1 MENFKEAQKPVL
13 ALFDFDGTITS
24 RDSFIEFIRF
34 CKGSLSLYFGFFL
47 LFPALILMKLKL
59 VPNWKVK
66 EWAIIYF
73 FGNTSSEVFQKK
85 CTEFAEKAL
94 PQLIKPNANN
104 ALQKHTNEGH
114 RVILVSASPENYLQT
129 WCKQQNIELIGTR
142 LEQKDGKIT
151 GKIDGKNC
159 YGQEKVNR
167 IRSLLNTNDY
177 TTIYAYGDSNGDR
190 EMLALSTNPNYRVF

>member
-1 MENFKEAQKPVL
+1 MENFKEVQKPVL

-24 RDSFIEFIRF
+24 KDSFIEFIRF
-34 CKGSLSLYFGFFL
+34 YKGSFSLYFGFSL
-47 LFPALILMKLKL
+47 LFPTLILMKLKL

-73 FGNTSSEVFQKK
+73 FGNTSSEVFQNK
-85 CTEFAEKAL
+85 CTEFAEKTL
-94 PQLIKPNANN
+94 PQLIKPNAYN
-104 ALQKHTNEGH
+104 ALQKHTNQGH

-151 GKIDGKNC
+151 GRIDGKNC

-167 IRSLLNTNDY
+167 ITSLLNINDY